1 MPNNNV
7 LQVNMIVV
15 ILPYLVPALSALLGQ
30 KVLCMCMFIDG
41 KYSVALA
48 SSKEKKHIDSTLEYS
63 AQGLNSR

>member
-30 KVLCMCMFIDG
+30 KVYACARL
-41 KYSVALA
+41 
-48 SSKEKKHIDSTLEYS
+48 
-63 AQGLNSR
+63 